1 MLAKEDILLIVY
13 FVVVILM
20 LTGFTII
27 FFITYQRRKN
37 KLLIDQYEAH
47 KRYEEELVRS
57 RLEIQDQTLKNVG
70 WELHD
75 NIGQLLSVANMQL
88 NILARETENSNNE
101 SVKEVKQIV
110 ASSLQ
115 EVRALSKSLN
125 SDVVEYAGLEASVKN
140 EFARFD
146 RLNVIKTSLKTSGES
161 YALPQKDA
169 IILFRILQEFFS
181 NAVKHSKADLLSLK
195 MEYLPQELL
204 IEVSDN
210 GRGFEPEVVEKSSG
224 LLNMKNRAAL
234 IKADFSL
241 ISSPGE
247 GTSLSLRYPT
257 NNQQDEQDDNYR

>member
-1 MLAKEDILLIVY
+1 MLAEEDILLIVY

-20 LTGFTII
+20 LTAFTII

-37 KLLIDQYEAH
+37 KLLIDQYEAR

-88 NILARETENSNNE
+88 NILARTSDDPNNE
-101 SVKEVKQIV
+101 SVKEVKEIV

-125 SDVVEYAGLEASVKN
+125 SDVVEYAGLKASVKN
-140 EFARFD
+140 EFARFE
-146 RLNVIKTSLKTSGES
+146 RLNVIGTRLEITGEEHE
-161 YALPQKDA
+161 LPKQDA

-181 NAVKHSKADLLSLK
+181 NVVKHSKAELLSLR
-195 MEYLPQELL
+195 MDYLPGELK
-204 IEVSDN
+204 IVVTDN
-210 GRGFEPEVVEKSSG
+210 GTGFDPEEVQKSSG
-224 LLNMKNRAAL
+224 LLNMKNRAEL
-234 IKADFSL
+234 INAEFSL
-241 ISSPGE
+241 DSAPGE

-257 NNQQDEQDDNYR
+257 KTTKNEQDDNNR